1 MKTAFLTG
9 GSGFIGGHLIRQLV
23 AKGYSVRA
31 LARSES
37 SAHKV
42 TALGAQPILGDLEDE
57 AALRSA
63 MTGCDVVFHLAAWY
77 ELTRRNA
84 EQAYA
89 INVDGTR
96 RVLRIA
102 HEVGVPRIVYTS
114 TVATFGDTGG
124 NLVDETYHYRPQT
137 DLMVGACQPTQ
148 TRQPANALRTE
159 YDRTK
164 YLAHEAA
171 LELVRAGAPII
182 TVMPGGVY
190 GAGDTSSIGEMMTL
204 YLRGFLALLPGPET
218 MLTYAHVEDVAA
230 GHILAAEQGKV
241 GESYILAGP
250 ALTMEEVVA
259 LWAELTGKP
268 RPLLG
273 IPARFLRPFAPLMDV
288 LQEKL
293 PLPNALSGE
302 ALRILGATYIARSDK
317 AMQALGWQPRPLA
330 DGMRATLQAFQAELD
345 AQAPR
350 DTAQPLTPVEKK
362 QAGLWLLGAAAV
374 FGLLLVILLRR
385 RE

>member
-9 GSGFIGGHLIRQLV
+9 GSGFIGGHLIRQLI
-23 AKGYSVRA
+23 AKGYTVRA
-31 LARSES
+31 LVRSES

-42 TALGAQPILGDLEDE
+42 MSLGAQPILGDLEDD
-57 AALRSA
+57 AALRSG

-77 ELTRRNA
+77 KLTRRNA
-84 EQAYA
+84 DQAYA
-89 INVDGTR
+89 INVEGTR
-96 RVLRIA
+96 RVLSIA
-102 HEVGVPRIVYTS
+102 YEVGVPRIVYTS
-114 TVATFGDTGG
+114 TIAAFGDTGG
-124 NLVDETYHYRPQT
+124 KLVNETYHYRPPT

-148 TRQPANALRTE
+148 SPQPADALRTE

-171 LELVRAGAPII
+171 LELMRAGAPII

-190 GAGDTSSIGEMMTL
+190 GAGDTSSIGEMMKL
-204 YLRGFLALLPGPET
+204 FLRGLLIALPGPET
-218 MLTYAHVEDVAA
+218 TLTYAHVEDIAA

-250 ALTMEEVVA
+250 ALTLAEVVA

-317 AMQALGWQPRPLA
+317 AMRELGWQPRPLA
-330 DGMRATLQAFQAELD
+330 DGMRETLQAFQAELG
-345 AQAPR
+345 AGAPS
-350 DTAQPLTPVEKK
+350 AQPLTPVEKK
-362 QAGLWLLGAAAV
+362 HAGLWLLGAAAV
-374 FGLLLVILLRR
+374 FGLLLVLLLRR